1 MKKNILAAALAAVA
15 WPSFAFAAQPAKA
28 PAPSAA
34 ASAKPDA
41 DPAMWVVKDADTTI
55 YMFGTFHGLD
65 GKTEWFNDEVKT
77 AFDASEEVIVEAI
90 LPEDQAAMQPLI
102 VKYAVD
108 ASGKT
113 LSSKLP
119 PATKAKYD
127 KAMAS
132 LGVPAQAFEPLE
144 PWFVTIA
151 LGAMAGQKIG
161 LKPEYGADAAVIKA
175 AKAAGKKLGELEGS
189 EFQLSMFDKVPEDK
203 QIAQLDQT
211 LGSVDQFGPMM
222 TQMLANWSKG
232 DVDALAKQM
241 NAGVE
246 EMPEM
251 YKMIFTDRNA
261 TWADW
266 IGKRMEQPGTVFM
279 AVGAGHLA
287 GKDSVQDLLAKKGI
301 KSEKVKAAKVAA
313 ASR

>member
-15 WPSFAFAAQPAKA
+15 WPSFAFAAPPAKA

-41 DPAMWVVKDADTTI
+41 NPAMWVVKDADTTI

-77 AFDASEEVIVEAI
+77 AFDASQEVVVEAI

-102 VKYAVD
+102 VKYAID

-119 PATKAKYD
+119 AATKAKYD
-127 KAMAS
+127 KVMAGV
-132 LGVPAQAFEPLE
+132 GVPAQAFEPLE
-144 PWFVTIA
+144 PWFVTMA
-151 LGAMAGQKIG
+151 LTAMAGQKLG
-161 LKPEYGADAAVIKA
+161 LKPEFGADTTITKA
-175 AKAAGKKLGELEGS
+175 AKAAGKKVAELEGA
-189 EFQLSMFDKVPEDK
+189 EFQLSLFDKMPEDK
-203 QIAQLDQT
+203 QIVQLDQT
-211 LGSVDQFGPMM
+211 LDQVEKMGPML

-251 YKMIFTDRNA
+251 YKMIFSDRNA
-261 TWADW
+261 TWAEW
-266 IGKRMEQPGTVFM
+266 IGKRMEQPGTVFL

-301 KSEKVKAAKVAA
+301 KSEKVKN
-313 ASR
+313 